1 MDDGRSRWKS
11 PVWTGI
17 RLWRTRPGHAPYAAV
32 TSENGVH
39 GVWRGKS
46 ATDEVRVTATE
57 GYDAGPVA
65 ALRRIAFLLERA
77 REDTYKVK
85 AFRGAAATIL
95 PMPPEEV
102 ARAVEDGTL
111 TKLPG
116 IGASSAKVIAAAVRG
131 EVPERLARLE
141 AEHPGPLTDGGA
153 EVRSRIKGDLHSHSD
168 WSDGGSPI
176 EEMAMT
182 AMELGHDYLVLTDH
196 SPRLTVARGLSPE
209 RLVRQLDVVDAVNEH
224 LLQGIGGFTLLKGIE
239 VDILDDGALDQTEE
253 LLDRLEVR
261 VASVHSKLK
270 MEKDA
275 MTRRMVGAIRNRHTN
290 VLGHCTGRLVTGGR
304 GTRGQSQFDARAV
317 FEACAEHDVAVEIN
331 SRPERRDPPTAL
343 LELARDVGCLFS
355 IDSDAHAPGQLDFQ
369 VLGCERAQDAGIDPE
384 RIVNTWP
391 KDRLLAWAKK

>member
-1 MDDGRSRWKS
+1 
-11 PVWTGI
+11 VA
-17 RLWRTRPGHAPYAAV
+17 AP
-32 TSENGVH
+32 EP
-39 GVWRGKS
+39 
-46 ATDEVRVTATE
+46 
-57 GYDAGPVA
+57 YDAGPVA

-95 PMPPEEV
+95 PMDPDEV
-102 ARAVEDGTL
+102 ARAVADGTL

-116 IGASSAKVIAAAVRG
+116 VGASSGKVIEAAVRG
-131 EVPERLARLE
+131 ELPERLARLE
-141 AEHPGPLTDGGA
+141 KEHAGPLTDGGA
-153 EVRSRIKGDLHSHSD
+153 EVRAAIRGDLHSHSD

-182 AMELGHDYLVLTDH
+182 AIQLGHDYLVLTDH
-196 SPRLTVARGLSPE
+196 SPRLTVAHGLSAE
-209 RLVRQLDVVDAVNEH
+209 RLGRQLGVVDAVNDH
-224 LLQGIGGFTLLKGIE
+224 LLEGVKGFTLLKGIE
-239 VDILDDGALDQTEE
+239 VDILDDGGLDQTEE
-253 LLDRLEVR
+253 LLGRLDLR

-270 MEKDA
+270 MEKDQ
-275 MTRRMVGAIRNRHTN
+275 MTRRMVGAVRNRFTN

-304 GTRGQSQFDARAV
+304 GTRGQSQFDAKAV

-343 LELARDVGCLFS
+343 LELARDIGCVFS

-369 VLGCERAQDAGIDPE
+369 VLGCERAQAAGIDPD

-391 KDRLLAWAKK
+391 KQRLLEWATK